1 MTMPERSKYCVFYPG
16 KEGELVIR
24 ENVGV
29 DDLGDIFKEA
39 EASSQGN
46 EVFAFNMK
54 GISQISD
61 IAAHPEN
68 TYNLIT
74 IKEGQL
80 HLIEDISLEAESL
93 IQEAEHYY
101 IVDDVYAVSDTAL
114 RQLIKPR

>member
-29 DDLGDIFKEA
+29 DDLGGIFKEA

-61 IAAHPEN
+61 IAAHPES

-74 IKEGQL
+74 FKEGQL
-80 HLIEDISLEAESL
+80 QLIEDIGTEAENL
-93 IQEAEHYY
+93 IRNAEHYY
-101 IVDDVYAVSDTAL
+101 IVDDVYVVSDAAL
-114 RQLIKPR
+114 RQLIKQD